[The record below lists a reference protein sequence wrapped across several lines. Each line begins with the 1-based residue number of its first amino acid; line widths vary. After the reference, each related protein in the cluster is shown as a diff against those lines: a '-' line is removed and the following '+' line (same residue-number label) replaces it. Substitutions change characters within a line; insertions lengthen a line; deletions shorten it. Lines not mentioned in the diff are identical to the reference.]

1 MTKEFRNAALV
12 KAAIVDD
19 ALYKDRIITVRRFER
34 LDESMLADDSA
45 IDRIVRHK
53 SQRDVLRCA
62 L

>member
-12 KAAIVDD
+12 KAAIGDD
-19 ALYKDRIITVRRFER
+19 ALYKDHVITVRRFER